1 MIDKTRK
8 SLATGVTR
16 IKWIANFIAERT
28 KAETSVAKLL
38 FQSSKLENK
47 IDALYRDI
55 GRRVVELG
63 ETAKEEEKD
72 VLKDF
77 IIQQALDEVRH
88 LKEAADKYKH
98 QAGNMS
104 KLPE

>member
-16 IKWIANFIAERT
+16 IKWVARFLAERT

-38 FQSSKLENK
+38 YESSKLENK
-47 IDALYRDI
+47 IDDLCRDI
-55 GRRVVELG
+55 GRRIVELG
-63 ETAKEEEKD
+63 ETAKEEGKD

-77 IIQQALDEVRH
+77 IVQQSLDEVRH
-88 LKEAADKYKH
+88 LKESVDNYKH
-98 QAGNMS
+98 QAGNIG

>member
-16 IKWIANFIAERT
+16 IKWIAKFLAERT

-38 FQSSKLENK
+38 YENSKLETK
-47 IDALYRDI
+47 IDALYREI
-55 GRRVVELG
+55 GRRIVELG

-72 VLKDF
+72 VLKDV
-77 IIQQALDEVRH
+77 IIQQALDEVRR
-88 LKEAADKYKH
+88 LKEAADNYKH